1 MIETIIILTLGILA
15 LFCLNLYESVS
26 VPISYSEK
34 MRRMEQG
41 FDLALNDGDTGSTS
55 RKKFFLSEMESVD
68 IKNLEKDLTSRGL
81 NQESTSIH
89 EYRKFRVEKKIRQ
102 RIQQRNSRARMK
114 DIASRNGL
122 DFSEIP
128 LKNLDAFIL
137 ETVGRPLRIIG
148 YE

>member
-1 MIETIIILTLGILA
+1 MIETMIILTLGILA
-15 LFCLNLYESVS
+15 LFCLNLYESIS
-26 VPISYSEK
+26 VPISYSER

-41 FDLALNDGDTGSTS
+41 ISVALKDDEMGSI
-55 RKKFFLSEMESVD
+55 RQKKVFLSEMESKD
-68 IKNLEKDLTSRGL
+68 IKNLEKDLISNGLTRESR
-81 NQESTSIH
+81 EVH

-102 RIQQRNSRARMK
+102 RIQQQDGRARMK

-122 DFSEIP
+122 DFSEMP